1 MGKRNKQQRPPAK
14 AAAARND
21 TRNDNSE
28 AAQPTALVADPPA
41 KNLTLLGVSLFLFAA
56 WFLFLL
62 VTALLA

>member
-21 TRNDNSE
+21 TRNDNRES
-28 AAQPTALVADPPA
+28 AQLTTLVADPPA
-41 KNLTLLGVSLFLFAA
+41 KSPMLLGISLFLFAA